1 LDAVAA
7 YVCVM
12 RFINL
17 LPLFIIAPVWAQCDM
32 ELYGYNPITTEMTI
46 VVKNGQCLTQADSIG
61 EFLLGLT
68 FDPPLAPSPFPC
80 VEGLNWAQLIFP
92 LNFPGFDIGEGADNI
107 LQSGDTVNFYLNQIP
122 FFGSGTA
129 NCWIA
134 AIEEGAFYD
143 ECVVMAIYQINDSE
157 TITGESGLTNEPYP
171 DVDPSDNILVWSL
184 GPYCSSPPF
193 PYSPPVYV
201 EDPCNDDDI
210 WVPNAFTPN
219 NDGKND
225 VFRAITDGDCWLFWD
240 MKVYNRWG
248 DLVWETDTPG
258 AQWLGNNT
266 VGVFAHSVSDGLY
279 YVPDGV
285 YYWKLRGQKRGDV
298 WIEMNGHVNLIR

>member
-1 LDAVAA
+1 
-7 YVCVM
+7 
-12 RFINL
+12 
-17 LPLFIIAPVWAQCDM
+17 
-32 ELYGYNPITTEMTI
+32 
-46 VVKNGQCLTQADSIG
+46 
-61 EFLLGLT
+61 
-68 FDPPLAPSPFPC
+68 
-80 VEGLNWAQLIFP
+80 
-92 LNFPGFDIGEGADNI
+92 
-107 LQSGDTVNFYLNQIP
+107 
-122 FFGSGTA
+122 
-129 NCWIA
+129 
-134 AIEEGAFYD
+134 
-143 ECVVMAIYQINDSE
+143 
-157 TITGESGLTNEPYP
+157 
-171 DVDPSDNILVWSL
+171 
-184 GPYCSSPPF
+184 
-193 PYSPPVYV
+193 
-201 EDPCNDDDI
+201 
-210 WVPNAFTPN
+210 VPNAFTPN